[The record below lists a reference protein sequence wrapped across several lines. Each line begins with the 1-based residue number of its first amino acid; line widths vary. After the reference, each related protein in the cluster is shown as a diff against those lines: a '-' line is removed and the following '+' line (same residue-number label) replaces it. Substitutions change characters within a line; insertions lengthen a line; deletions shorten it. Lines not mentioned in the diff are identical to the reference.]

1 MDAFTVNWN
10 KGINVYVFP
19 SFSQIQK
26 AILQAGGGP
35 SRWTVHP
42 PKLANSCLLSS
53 NDAAFDSKTDLD
65 TEGERTLQL
74 MYSDSDHLLHPRL
87 QLLAVTLSGKPSKHK
102 DFMDELRR
110 SSKTLGDNLLNA
122 NIYRTLRDGKCPV
135 LETNVHLSIT
145 YLPGKLN
152 AEADE
157 QSKKFNEQTEWKLN
171 PKVKKKKKMVQRVSL
186 STSCRRC
193 AGIFD

>member
-1 MDAFTVNWN
+1 MSMYFHLSVKSKRQFCKLEEDLADGLFILPNWPTA
-10 KGINVYVFP
+10 VCCP
-19 SFSQIQK
+19 QMM
-26 AILQAGGGP
+26 
-35 SRWTVHP
+35 R
-42 PKLANSCLLSS
+42 LLT
-53 NDAAFDSKTDLD
+53 AKTDLD

-171 PKVKKKKKMVQRVSL
+171 PKVKKKKNGSKS
-186 STSCRRC
+186 
-193 AGIFD
+193 IPFDQL